1 MAELHSTRGI
11 LIVAVTIGLLGSA
24 GAGEAGW
31 WLDPLSRTPVCTADG
46 VQNFPILVAVD
57 GGFIVAWRDGRR
69 LTTSVDVYA
78 QKITIDGEALWPV
91 NGRVVAEG
99 PAGALLGHLQEIV
112 GATHDLDGGVLI
124 SWNDSWAAT
133 TELTFLTRV
142 AADGWVGWG
151 NPGLPIQ
158 GGDTAVPLHDQ
169 RGFLSEP
176 QIYGLGWGP
185 VVDSEGG
192 AWVLG
197 HAWGTRNYF
206 VTRMAPD
213 GSHRSGWFHDPSD
226 QGGGEMRLLP
236 NVEFDGDDSV
246 IVAWIK
252 GMSSFGC
259 DATARKVLDPEILWP
274 AEPDVLE
281 SPWGAEALGGS
292 PWTAGRFDAAADG
305 AGGMVAA
312 WMDDRS
318 GGQRAYAQRIS
329 GDGAVLWAAG
339 GVEVSGDTLTGQG
352 WSWAQQLAAAAD
364 GTGGGVVAWNL
375 LDALGSVRAQR
386 VSAAGSLLWGDDGVT
401 VFADIASGPQAMD
414 VVRTSDGGFVVLY
427 RRAST
432 AFQGLIVQKLAANGT
447 ALWGA
452 GRVIYSGCTNTYG
465 EIPSSMVSDGDGGV
479 VVAFAPCDA
488 NVYIHRI
495 GSNYILDDG
504 FELGDFSMWSA
515 VVP

>member
-11 LIVAVTIGLLGSA
+11 FIVAVTIGLLGSA

-31 WLDPLSRTPVCTADG
+31 SLDPLSRTPVCTLDG
-46 VQNFPILVAVD
+46 VQNFPVLVEVD
-57 GGFIVAWRDGRR
+57 GGFVVAWRDGRR
-69 LTTSVDVYA
+69 QPSLDVYA
-78 QKITIDGEALWPV
+78 QKLTIDGEALWPV
-91 NGRVVAEG
+91 SGRVVAAG
-99 PAGALLGHLQEIV
+99 PAGALLGHLQDIV

-142 AADGWVGWG
+142 AADGSVGWG

-176 QIYGLGWGP
+176 QVYGLGWGP
-185 VVDSEGG
+185 VADSEGG
-192 AWVLG
+192 AWVPG
-197 HAWGTRNYF
+197 HAWGTRSYF
-206 VTRMAPD
+206 VTRMAQD
-213 GSHRSGWFHDPSD
+213 GSHRTGWFHEPSD
-226 QGGGEMRLLP
+226 EGGGEMRLIP
-236 NVEFDGDDSV
+236 GVEPDGGDSV
-246 IVAWIK
+246 IVAWIEWAY
-252 GMSSFGC
+252 GGWREVV
-259 DATARKVLDPEILWP
+259 ARKVLDPEILWP
-274 AEPDVLE
+274 SDPDELTT
-281 SPWGAEALGGS
+281 PWGRVLLGESGPS
-292 PWTAGRFDAAADG
+292 AARIDAASDG
-305 AGGMVAA
+305 AGGAVAA
-312 WMDDRS
+312 WIDDRS

-352 WSWAQQLAAAAD
+352 WSWAQQLAMAAD
-364 GTGGGVVAWNL
+364 GTGGAVVAWNL

-452 GRVIYSGCTNTYG
+452 GRVIYSGCINTYG

-495 GSNYILDDG
+495 GSNYILDEG
-504 FELGDFSMWSA
+504 FDLGGFGLWSA